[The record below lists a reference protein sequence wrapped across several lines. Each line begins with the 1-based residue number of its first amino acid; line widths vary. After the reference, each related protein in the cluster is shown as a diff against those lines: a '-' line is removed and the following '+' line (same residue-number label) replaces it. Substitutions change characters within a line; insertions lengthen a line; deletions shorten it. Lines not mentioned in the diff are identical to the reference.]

1 MTTTMTRTQR
11 EEFLADTRIAVLSVA
26 SDDHRPPLTVPVFY
40 GYQPGGE
47 ITFFTG
53 TEGRRARKTRL
64 IERAKVL
71 SICVQREEPPFQY
84 VTVEGTLAG
93 IERPPSAEQL
103 RNVIRRYVPE
113 DVARQWVEEEIGNP
127 AGTLVLFRVRPD
139 RWLSMDAG
147 EDMK

>member
-1 MTTTMTRTQR
+1 MTKTQR
-11 EEFLADTRIAVLSVA
+11 EEFLAETRIAVLSVA

-64 IERAKVL
+64 IERARVL
-71 SICVQREEPPFQY
+71 SMCVQREEPPYRY

-103 RNVIRRYVPE
+103 LHIMRRYVPE
-113 DVARQWVEEEIGNP
+113 EMARQWAEEEVGNP

-139 RWLSMDAG
+139 RWLSMDTG
-147 EDMK
+147 ENTQ